1 MNSREGMIR
10 AAKDLHEDGV
20 EIVVI
25 SLGGDGSLVSC
36 NEGVFDVKVPKI
48 DAVNT
53 VGCGDSMIAGFAV
66 GISRGLSMEETIR
79 LASAV
84 SAANA
89 MRMETG
95 FIVKEDME
103 KLLPQIQIK
112 KIK

>member
-1 MNSREGMIR
+1 M
-10 AAKDLHEDGV
+10 
-20 EIVVI
+20 
-25 SLGGDGSLVSC
+25 VSC
-36 NEGVFDVKVPKI
+36 KEGIFDVKVPHI

-66 GISRGLSMEETIR
+66 GIARGLDMEGILR

-95 FIVKEDME
+95 FIVREDME
-103 KLLPQIQIK
+103 ALLPQIMIQ

>member
-1 MNSREGMIR
+1 MLLTGRPMNSRESLIR
-10 AAKDLHEDGV
+10 AARDLHDDGV

-25 SLGGDGSLVSC
+25 SLGGEGSLVSC
-36 NEGVFDVKVPKI
+36 GEGAYEVRVPKI

-66 GISRGLSMEETIR
+66 GISRGLPMTDTIR

-95 FIVKEDME
+95 F
-103 KLLPQIQIK
+103 L
-112 KIK
+112 